1 MTIATMI
8 VLVMLHLDVF
18 PSVELVSLHSDVLCS
33 VWNTVKRAIAIWLS
47 VLVYGNEI
55 TFLGGFGTVVV
66 IIGVLLYNKARHYE
80 QQRQHSAHADWTQDG
95 SAVQHDV

>member
-1 MTIATMI
+1 M
-8 VLVMLHLDVF
+8 
-18 PSVELVSLHSDVLCS
+18 
-33 VWNTVKRAIAIWLS
+33 AIWLS

-80 QQRQHSAHADWTQDG
+80 QQRLLLATAARILINTEREN
-95 SAVQHDV
+95 V